1 MSFLCAGRRFLS
13 SDLES
18 PSVSESIGGIMV
30 SRRILLLSASCWLL
44 VAFGNSDERSPE
56 DVIITREEG
65 ELIEALQEVLE
76 RLKNKQL
83 PSSERKL
90 SWLPACDAGEQ
101 CAVRKGARIGKLCGC
116 PGGTVCDYIVLKCL

>member
-1 MSFLCAGRRFLS
+1 
-13 SDLES
+13 
-18 PSVSESIGGIMV
+18 MV

-44 VAFGNSDERSPE
+44 AAFGNSEERSPE
-56 DVIITREEG
+56 DVIITQEERK
-65 ELIEALQEVLE
+65 LIEALQEVLE

-90 SWLPACDAGEQ
+90 GWLPA

>member
-18 PSVSESIGGIMV
+18 PSVSESISGIMV

-44 VAFGNSDERSPE
+44 VAFGNSEERSSE
-56 DVIITREEG
+56 DVIITREER
-65 ELIEALQEVLE
+65 EL
-76 RLKNKQL
+76 
-83 PSSERKL
+83 
-90 SWLPACDAGEQ
+90 CDAGEQ